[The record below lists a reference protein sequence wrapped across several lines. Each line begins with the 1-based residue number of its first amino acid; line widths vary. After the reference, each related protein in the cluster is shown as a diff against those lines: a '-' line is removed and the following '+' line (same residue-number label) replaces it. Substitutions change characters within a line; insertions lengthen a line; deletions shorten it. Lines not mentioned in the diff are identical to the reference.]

1 MITLNTNICIVFF
14 IFIFISYLINYCEYT
29 CYQYQQHTDTLYN
42 SPASRENTHKRFD
55 AFAVMGKGCEQQC
68 IGGSCRQDTSK
79 ITYGVTENMVA
90 PCVVYSI
97 GGNNEW
103 QFEQGILDHTP
114 CDVHTF
120 DCTGPITRFDKKPDT
135 VRMCA
140 NNNKNI
146 VR

>member
-1 MITLNTNICIVFF
+1 MTVNIHAITINNIPVRGTIHGV
-14 IFIFISYLINYCEYT
+14 
-29 CYQYQQHTDTLYN
+29 HYN
-42 SPASRENTHKRFD
+42 SPASRQHTHRRFD

-68 IGGSCRQDTSK
+68 IGGSCRQYTSK
-79 ITYGVTENMVA
+79 ITCGVTQENMVA

-97 GGNNEW
+97 GGNNQW

-135 VRMCA
+135 VCTQT
-140 NNNKNI
+140 NNNNI